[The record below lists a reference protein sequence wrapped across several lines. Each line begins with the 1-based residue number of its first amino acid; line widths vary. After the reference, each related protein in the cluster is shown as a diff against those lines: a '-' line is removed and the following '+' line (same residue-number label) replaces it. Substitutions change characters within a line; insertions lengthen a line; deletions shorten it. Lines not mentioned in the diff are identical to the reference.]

1 MSACIDSIVRF
12 SSMTRWDIC
21 WRSLH
26 TFATASIRRARKS
39 WFKKQGSAAPRG
51 IVRVQKWIAPGLS
64 CPQCH
69 AWIPVN
75 FVQAWRWHLDTCS
88 NVRYVKTEL
97 GRFYKLLHLDVDV
110 NKAPHQNHHLTRRV
124 NTLHEALQH
133 VQRKYTA
140 RTMMNLRLSIPKTSR
155 RKRVENGERYI
166 INGVGNNSLR
176 VCFVLVLISTSN
188 SKWHHSTSHYVL
200 MWYFAKWW
208 QWTHRRM
215 Q

>member
-1 MSACIDSIVRF
+1 
-12 SSMTRWDIC
+12 MTYCEDPCTHLRPLPFDE
-21 WRSLH
+21 RGNRDLRNKDL
-26 TFATASIRRARKS
+26 RRQEVMYES
-39 WFKKQGSAAPRG
+39 
-51 IVRVQKWIAPGLS
+51 
-64 CPQCH
+64 
-69 AWIPVN
+69 IPVN

-97 GRFYKLLHLDVDV
+97 GRVDKLLHVDDEV
-110 NKAPHQNHHLTRRV
+110 NKPPHQNHHLTRRV

-155 RKRVENGERYI
+155 RKFVENGERHI
-166 INGVGNNSLR
+166 INGVGNHSLC

-200 MWYFAKWW
+200 IWIFCKMVAMD
-208 QWTHRRM
+208 TP
-215 Q
+215 